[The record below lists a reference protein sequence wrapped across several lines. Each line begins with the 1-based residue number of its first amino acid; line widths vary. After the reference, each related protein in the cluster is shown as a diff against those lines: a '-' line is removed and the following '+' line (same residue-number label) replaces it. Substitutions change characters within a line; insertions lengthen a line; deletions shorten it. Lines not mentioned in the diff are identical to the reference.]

1 MLQIARNYIY
11 KKLKNENSETLYLFK
26 SGVFYICLDDDAK
39 VLSKIYN
46 LKLTNLNVDI
56 VKCGFPCSSFDK
68 YYKLFVNDDINF
80 KIVENNA
87 IFDSSDYLLNK
98 SILSLLDKISKV
110 NIDNLSVSEAYQ
122 FIEELQ
128 ELTLKLK

>member
-1 MLQIARNYIY
+1 MSKLYDIY

-98 SILSLLDKISKV
+98 SILSLLDKI

>member
-1 MLQIARNYIY
+1 MSKLYDIY

-39 VLSKIYN
+39 VLSNIYN

>member
-1 MLQIARNYIY
+1 MSKLYDIY

-80 KIVENNA
+80 KIVENNT
-87 IFDSSDYLLNK
+87 IFDGADYLQNK
-98 SILSLLDKISKV
+98 TLLSLLEKINQVSV
-110 NIDNLSVSEAYQ
+110 DNLSVSEAYR
-122 FIEELQ
+122 FIEEIQNISSSLR
-128 ELTLKLK
+128 

>member
-1 MLQIARNYIY
+1 MSKLYDIY
-11 KKLKNENSETLYLFK
+11 KKLKNENNEIIYLFK

-39 VLSKIYN
+39 ILSKIYN

-68 YYKLFVNDDINF
+68 YYKLFVNDNINF
-80 KIVENNA
+80 KIIENNT
-87 IFDSSDYLLNK
+87 IFDGANYLQNK
-98 SILSLLDKISKV
+98 TLLSLLEKINQVSV
-110 NIDNLSVSEAYQ
+110 DNLSVSEAYR
-122 FIEELQ
+122 FIEEIK

>member
-1 MLQIARNYIY
+1 MSKLYDIY

-39 VLSKIYN
+39 ILSKRYN
-46 LKLTNLNVDI
+46 FKQTNLNVDI

-80 KIVENNA
+80 KIVENNT
-87 IFDSSDYLLNK
+87 IFNGTDYLRNK
-98 SILSLLDKISKV
+98 SLLSLLDKISKV

-122 FIEELQ
+122 FIEEIQ
-128 ELTLKLK
+128 KLTLKLK

>member
-1 MLQIARNYIY
+1 MSKLYDIY

-46 LKLTNLNVDI
+46 SKLTNLNVDI

>member
-1 MLQIARNYIY
+1 MSKLYDIY
-11 KKLKNENSETLYLFK
+11 KKLKNENNETIYLFK

-39 VLSKIYN
+39 ILSKIYN

-68 YYKLFVNDDINF
+68 YYQLFVNDNIIF
-80 KIVENNA
+80 KIVENNT
-87 IFDSSDYLLNK
+87 IFDGADYLRNK
-98 SILSLLDKISKV
+98 TLLSLLDKINQVSV
-110 NIDNLSVSEAYQ
+110 DNLSVSEAYR
-122 FIEELQ
+122 FIEEIK

>member
-1 MLQIARNYIY
+1 MSKLYDIY

>member
-1 MLQIARNYIY
+1 MSKLYDIY
-11 KKLKNENSETLYLFK
+11 KKLKNENSEPLYLFK

>member
-1 MLQIARNYIY
+1 MSKLYDIY
-11 KKLKNENSETLYLFK
+11 KKLKNENNETIYLFK

-39 VLSKIYN
+39 TLSKIYN

-68 YYKLFVNDDINF
+68 YYKLFINDNINF
-80 KIVENNA
+80 KIIENNT
-87 IFDSSDYLLNK
+87 IFDGSDYLQNK
-98 SILSLLDKISKV
+98 TLLSLLEKINQVSV
-110 NIDNLSVSEAYQ
+110 DNLSVSEAYR
-122 FIEELQ
+122 FIEEIK

>member
-1 MLQIARNYIY
+1 MSKLYDIY
-11 KKLKNENSETLYLFK
+11 KKLKNENNETIYLFK

-39 VLSKIYN
+39 ILSKIYN

-68 YYKLFVNDDINF
+68 YYKLFVNDNINF
-80 KIVENNA
+80 KIVENNT
-87 IFDSSDYLLNK
+87 IFDGADYLQNK
-98 SILSLLDKISKV
+98 TLLSLLEKINQVSV
-110 NIDNLSVSEAYQ
+110 DNLSVSEAYR
-122 FIEELQ
+122 FIEEVK

>member
-1 MLQIARNYIY
+1 MSKLYDIY

-128 ELTLKLK
+128 DLTLKLK

>member
-1 MLQIARNYIY
+1 MSKLYDIY
-11 KKLKNENSETLYLFK
+11 KKLKNENNETIYLFK

-39 VLSKIYN
+39 ILSKIYN

-68 YYKLFVNDDINF
+68 YYKLFVNDNINF
-80 KIVENNA
+80 KIVENNT
-87 IFDSSDYLLNK
+87 IFDGADYLQNK
-98 SILSLLDKISKV
+98 TLLSLLEKINQVSV
-110 NIDNLSVSEAYQ
+110 DNLSVSEAYR
-122 FIEELQ
+122 FIEEIK

>member
-1 MLQIARNYIY
+1 MSKLYDIY

-46 LKLTNLNVDI
+46 FKLTNLNVDI

>member
-1 MLQIARNYIY
+1 MSKLYDIY

-110 NIDNLSVSEAYQ
+110 NIDNLSVSVGTYFEIKIGATY
-122 FIEELQ
+122 E
-128 ELTLKLK
+128 